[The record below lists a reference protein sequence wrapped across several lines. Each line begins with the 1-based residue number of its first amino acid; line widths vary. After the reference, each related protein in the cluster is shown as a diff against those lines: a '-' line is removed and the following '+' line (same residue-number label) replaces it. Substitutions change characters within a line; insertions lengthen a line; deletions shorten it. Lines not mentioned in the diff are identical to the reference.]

1 MTRPCGR
8 NGTPPARG
16 QGPRTM
22 ARPSVSHAPVC
33 ETSNARPYVRRV
45 KEYSPVAKRMRVAWA
60 ATAVVPLTLLAACG
74 SSGTPTPSSTSSAS
88 PAAAGGTV
96 SLTETGSTLM
106 FPLFGAWQTAYNKT
120 YPNVNLTTAGTGSGT
135 GIADAAN
142 GTVTMGGS
150 DAYLSSAEMA
160 QNHNLINIPLAV
172 SAVMVSY
179 NLPGVKGHLKFN
191 GTVLSKIYAG
201 KITKWN
207 DPAIKALNPGVT
219 LPSMAIAPL
228 HRSDSSGTTVNWAS
242 VPAAAAE
249 LGNGGM
255 VAACGT
261 TKGCIAYIGTSY
273 LTQTKAAHLGEG
285 MLANKAGKFT
295 LPTHSSIQAAL
306 ADFEKVTPANET
318 QALINT
324 SAPKGYPDINYE
336 YVIVNKKQPSA
347 AEASALKQFLK
358 WTLTTGATST
368 FLGPVNFEPL
378 SSRVTSLSLT
388 QINSISS

>member
-1 MTRPCGR
+1 VANKIRM
-8 NGTPPARG
+8 
-16 QGPRTM
+16 
-22 ARPSVSHAPVC
+22 VC
-33 ETSNARPYVRRV
+33 T
-45 KEYSPVAKRMRVAWA
+45 A
-60 ATAVVPLTLLAACG
+60 AALVPLALLAACG
-74 SSGTPTPSSTSSAS
+74 SSGSSTTAASSS
-88 PAAAGGTV
+88 PSAAAGGTV

-172 SAVMVSY
+172 SALMVSY

-191 GTVLSKIYAG
+191 GTVLAKIYAG

-207 DPAIKALNPGVT
+207 DPALKALNPGVA
-219 LPSMAIAPL
+219 LPSMTIAPL
-228 HRSDSSGTTVNWAS
+228 HRSDSSGSTFVFVSYLNAQDPADWPTADVGTTVNWAS
-242 VPAAAAE
+242 VPTAAAE

-255 VAACGT
+255 VTACGT

-273 LTQTKAAHLGEG
+273 LAQTQAAHLGEG
-285 MLANKAGKFT
+285 MLQNKAGKFT
-295 LPTHSSIQAAL
+295 LPTHASIQAAL
-306 ADFEKVTPANET
+306 AEFETSTPANES

-336 YVIVNKKQPSA
+336 YVVVNKKQENAAVA
-347 AEASALKQFLK
+347 AELKKFLK
-358 WTLTTGATST
+358 WTLTTGSSSD
-368 FLGPVNFEPL
+368 FLDPVNFDPL
-378 SSRVTSLSLT
+378 SPRVKQLSLT
-388 QINSISS
+388 QVDSISG

>member
-1 MTRPCGR
+1 M
-8 NGTPPARG
+8 
-16 QGPRTM
+16 
-22 ARPSVSHAPVC
+22 
-33 ETSNARPYVRRV
+33 
-45 KEYSPVAKRMRVAWA
+45 RMAWA
-60 ATAVVPLTLLAACG
+60 AAAVVPLTLLAACG
-74 SSGTPTPSSTSSAS
+74 SSGTSTSSSTSSAS
-88 PAAAGGTV
+88 PAAGGTV

-120 YPNVNLTTAGTGSGT
+120 YPDVNLTTAGTGSGT

-150 DAYLSSAEMA
+150 DAYLSGAEMA
-160 QNHNLINIPLAV
+160 QNHNLLNIPLAV

-179 NLPGVKGHLKFN
+179 NLPGVKGHLNFN

-228 HRSDSSGTTVNWAS
+228 HRSDSSGTTFVFVSYLNAQDPADWPTAQVGTTVNWAS
-242 VPAAAAE
+242 VPGAAAE

-255 VAACGT
+255 VSACGT

-273 LTQTKAAHLGEG
+273 LAQTTEAHLGEG
-285 MLANKAGKFT
+285 KLANKVGKFT
-295 LPTHSSIQAAL
+295 LPNHSSIQAAL

-318 QALINT
+318 QPLINT
-324 SAPKGYPDINYE
+324 SAAKGYPDINFE
-336 YVIVNKKQPSA
+336 YVVVNKKQPST
-347 AEASALKQFLK
+347 AEAAALKKFLD
-358 WTLTTGATST
+358 WTLTTGNTAD
-368 FLGPVNFEPL
+368 FLTPVNFEPL
-378 SSRVTSLSLT
+378 SPRVKALSVT
-388 QINSISS
+388 QINSISG